1 MSLHLSTNTR
11 SAERIF
17 KEKTSEIQNSSAI
30 AVPHLYL
37 FVASFAVTGSKM
49 SSTLKLKT
57 KLAVDDKV
65 A

>member
-1 MSLHLSTNTR
+1 MSLHLPTNTR

-17 KEKTSEIQNSSAI
+17 KEKTSEVQNSSAI
-30 AVPHLYL
+30 AVQHLYL

-49 SSTLKLKT
+49 SSTFKMKK
-57 KLAVDDKV
+57 KLAVEEKV